1 MHLFNPFLYPM
12 EPSNL
17 SSAFTF
23 ESSQDPHTS
32 FNTLQTDGY
41 VPPIDLER
49 IKVIWGTTI
58 NMQEIS
64 DIFKEHILA
73 NHAREV
79 EILTET
85 GSNIFYL
92 NCALLPPNLLVSL
105 VTYPLEVI
113 PILRFSL
120 AEVIL
125 EKNPQSLMHTKTIHI
140 RPYNVGNTI
149 SMRTFDPTCI
159 ERIIN
164 VIGIIVRTSPIVP
177 ELSKAIYMCVKC
189 MHKEQVELIEQ
200 NATIPTECRKC
211 NGKFT
216 FENCEEESIFIDR
229 QVIKIQE
236 VPDMVPPGTTP
247 LTITVIGDED
257 LCDSVIPGD
266 RVRICGVMRIKSVKE
281 AGIGKGMKSVFRIYV
296 EMYSF
301 EKLHSEDDP
310 EKKIL
315 PGDRHTVEGDY
326 DDPYGNLLVGHIK
339 ICPNILVIDK
349 LRQLEITMLYQI
361 LSNSIAPQIYGHDIV
376 KKSILLQLIGGVRK
390 PKNKTRG
397 DINVLL
403 VGDPGI
409 AKSQILTYVHKLSAR
424 GMYTSGRGSS
434 AVGLTASV
442 SRDPETGQFILE
454 PGALVLSDNGICCID
469 EFDKMN
475 DNTRAV
481 LHEVMEQQTIS
492 VSKAGIV
499 TTLNARCS
507 ILASCNPIKSKYDKK
522 RSILENI
529 NIGCTLLSRFDVV
542 GILIDKSDEEN
553 DQLIG
558 EHIVDFYSDLK
569 IEGREG
575 NKVIDQFNIDLI
587 ETGNYYLTPE
597 ALRDY
602 IGECKKI
609 TPRLLPRSKEL
620 LIQHYI
626 ELRMLDKGK
635 SITATTRQLESLI
648 RISEA
653 HARMRFSETVD
664 ECDVEES
671 VRIVRESMLIYA
683 IDPKTGKIDMEMI
696 TTGKSS
702 YKKRMMREISA
713 KIKDKVK
720 SKILINEL
728 FVMLNGHE
736 EKLIMDCV
744 KNMENDE
751 ELIIEDNYI
760 VMTKKEEFN

>member
-1 MHLFNPFLYPM
+1 MD
-12 EPSNL
+12 PSNI

-23 ESSQDPHTS
+23 ESSLEPHTS
-32 FNTLQTDGY
+32 INTMHTDSY
-41 VPPIDLER
+41 LPPIDLER

-58 NMQEIS
+58 NVQETS
-64 DIFKEHILA
+64 DVFKEHVLA
-73 NHAREV
+73 NHLREID
-79 EILTET
+79 ILMETE
-85 GSNIFYL
+85 SNIFYL
-92 NCALLPPNLLVSL
+92 NCALLPKDLLTSL

-120 AEVIL
+120 AEIIL

-140 RPYNVGNTI
+140 RPYNIGSTI
-149 SMRTFDPTCI
+149 SMRTFDPSCI
-159 ERIIN
+159 EKIIN
-164 VIGIIVRTSPIVP
+164 VMGIIVRTSPIVP
-177 ELSKAIYMCVKC
+177 ELSKAIYVCVKC
-189 MHKEQVELIEQ
+189 MHREQVDLIEQ
-200 NATIPTECRKC
+200 NISVPTECRKC

-216 FENCEEESIFIDR
+216 FENCEEDSVFIDR

-236 VPDMVPPGTTP
+236 LPDLVPPGTTP

-257 LCDSVIPGD
+257 LCDSVAPGD
-266 RVRICGVMRIKSVKE
+266 RVRICGVMRIKCIKE

-296 EMYSF
+296 EMYSY
-301 EKLHSEDDP
+301 ERLHSEDDP
-310 EKKIL
+310 MKQIM
-315 PGDRHTVEGDY
+315 PSDRQNNNNDLE
-326 DDPYGNLLVGHIK
+326 DPYGNLLVGQIN
-339 ICPNILVIDK
+339 ICPNLMIIERLRK
-349 LRQLEITMLYQI
+349 LETRVLYQI
-361 LSNSIAPQIYGHDIV
+361 LSNSIAPQIYGHEIV

-409 AKSQILTYVHKLSAR
+409 AKSQILTYVHKLADR

-475 DNTRAV
+475 DTTRAV

-499 TTLNARCS
+499 TTLNARCC

-553 DQLIG
+553 DKLIG
-558 EHIVDFYSDLK
+558 EHIVNFYADLK
-569 IEGREG
+569 TERSQM
-575 NKVIDQFNIDLI
+575 NKLI
-587 ETGNYYLTPE
+587 TPENMDSLSTHDFYLTPE
-597 ALRDY
+597 VLRDY
-602 IGECKKI
+602 ISECKKI
-609 TPRLLPRSKEL
+609 KPKLTPISKSLLT
-620 LIQHYI
+620 QHYL

-653 HARMRFSETVD
+653 YAKMRLSSVVE
-664 ECDVEES
+664 ECDVEEA
-671 VRIVRESMLIYA
+671 VHIVRESMLIYA

-702 YKKRMMREISA
+702 YKKRMIKEISQKIREKVKH
-713 KIKDKVK
+713 KIKI
-720 SKILINEL
+720 SEL
-728 FVMLNGHE
+728 FELLKGHE
-736 EKLIMDCV
+736 EKIIMDCV
-744 KNMENDE
+744 KEMENEDE
-751 ELIIEDNYI
+751 IFIEDGFII
-760 VMTKKEEFN
+760 VVKKDGFN